1 MLETN
6 KFSVINIRRYL
17 NSDNPKLGES
27 RLLQVLSGFS
37 CPKNP
42 DVERFLKKSSIEF
55 TKKNQSVTY
64 LVFDVSSM
72 ELVGYF
78 TIALKPLTVRGET
91 VSNTV
96 KKKLM
101 RVSELDE
108 QSQTYTMSAYLIA
121 QLGKNFKNGA
131 EKKITGE
138 ELLELA
144 WDIVEKMQYMG
155 GGMVTFL
162 EAENSERLLSFYQA
176 NRFQTCGS
184 RHMSTKGEFV
194 EILVFTHFARIFK
207 FNRTPGIGKKKE
219 IFHEVKVSVG
229 FELV

>member
-1 MLETN
+1 MNVTKDGFKDRQLHIED
-6 KFSVINIRRYL
+6 YL
-17 NSDNPKLGES
+17 QMVSAEQKEYAEVSAHQRIAENNDIITDFQTDKLME
-27 RLLQVLSGFS
+27 
-37 CPKNP
+37 
-42 DVERFLKKSSIEF
+42 
-55 TKKNQSVTY
+55 
-64 LVFDVSSM
+64 FDVSSM

-108 QSQTYTMSAYLIA
+108 QSKTYTMSAYLIA

-138 ELLELA
+138 ELLELV

-176 NRFQTCGS
+176 NRFQTFDTRQTATDS
-184 RHMSTKGEFV
+184 EEPH
-194 EILVFTHFARIFK
+194 
-207 FNRTPGIGKKKE
+207 
-219 IFHEVKVSVG
+219 
-229 FELV
+229 ELVQLLRLL

>member
-1 MLETN
+1 MLEEG
-6 KFSVINIRRYL
+6 KYIVINIRRYL
-17 NSDNPKLGES
+17 GSDNPQLGEN

-42 DVERFLKKSSIEF
+42 DVEHFLKNNSIEF

-64 LVFDVSSM
+64 LVFLSSTM

-78 TIALKPLTVRGET
+78 TLALKPLTIRGET

-96 KKKLM
+96 KRKLL

-108 QSQTYTMSAYLIA
+108 LSQTYTMSAYLIA
-121 QLGKNFKNGA
+121 QLGKNFSGGV
-131 EKKITGE
+131 ETKITGE

-144 WDIVEKMQYMG
+144 WDEIEKMQYMG

-162 EAENSERLLSFYQA
+162 EADNKARLLSFYQT
-176 NRFQTCGS
+176 NRFQPFDT
-184 RHMSTKGEFV
+184 RQT
-194 EILVFTHFARIFK
+194 
-207 FNRTPGIGKKKE
+207 
-219 IFHEVKVSVG
+219 VSKDEEPH
-229 FELV
+229 ELVQLLRLL